1 MNDSIVVI
9 GATGA
14 SIMLSKNGVRLVGIP
29 MAAQLCALGA
39 FPCKMKNL
47 IRGNSKWVK
56 LNNKSSEK
64 LLETS
69 RK

>member
-1 MNDSIVVI
+1 MNDSVVVI

-14 SIMLSKNGVRLVGIP
+14 SITLSKNGVRLVGIP

-47 IRGNSKWVK
+47 I
-56 LNNKSSEK
+56 
-64 LLETS
+64 
-69 RK
+69 